1 MKHFDVVAG
10 VVIND
15 SRVLCLQKGLTKY
28 DYTRYKWEFPGG
40 KIEEGE
46 TPPQALRRE
55 LIEELNLDVKVESH
69 LITVMHKYKDFSI
82 TLRAYLCHADM
93 IQVTLTEHS
102 AFKWASI
109 DEIANIDW
117 CEADVAIAKAVIREL
132 NH

>member
-15 SRVLCLQKGLTKY
+15 SRVLCLQKGFTKY

-55 LIEELNLDVKVESH
+55 LIEELDLDVKVESH
-69 LITVMHKYKDFSI
+69 LITVMHEYKDFSI